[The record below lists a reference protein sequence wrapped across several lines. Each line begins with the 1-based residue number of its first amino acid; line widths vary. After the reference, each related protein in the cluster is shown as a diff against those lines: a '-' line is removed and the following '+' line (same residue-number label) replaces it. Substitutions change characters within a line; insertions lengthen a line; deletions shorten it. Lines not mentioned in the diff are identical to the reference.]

1 MRTNI
6 VIDDQLMEKA
16 RRATGL
22 ATQRAT
28 VDAALRLLVATHGQT
43 GFRKLQGKV
52 RWEGTL
58 EELRISRDVERGL
71 R

>member
-28 VDAALRLLVATHGQT
+28 VDAALRLLVATHGQA
-43 GFRKLQGKV
+43 GFRKLRGKV
-52 RWEGTL
+52 RWEGNL
-58 EELRISRDVERGL
+58 EELRTSRIVERRL